1 MALTVLALGLSS
13 CTEECD
19 YTPAQPS
26 AVETNDYYFDAAQP
40 ASEVLGVSDT
50 EYTVTVERVN
60 AADEQ
65 TIAIY
70 AVADEEIF
78 TIPSTITFAAG
89 ETTADIVIGLNEN
102 MEPFKNYKFEICLPE
117 ELVNPYK
124 EDNNSVCIVSLMKE
138 DYVPYAMA
146 NYVWGF
152 IGGLEHKQ
160 VIEYSAILDA
170 YRMKAPWADPV
181 AADLYVNYVGY
192 GAEDGEDVCFS
203 INEETGEITV
213 DPAAI
218 KTGVYH
224 PSYGS
229 VTANFEKG
237 LVQEGVL
244 LFQYKWTVSA
254 GSFGSM
260 VDQVVIEEI
269 YE

>member
-40 ASEVLGVSDT
+40 ASEVIGLSDT

-102 MEPFKNYKFEICLPE
+102 MEPCVAGDKDIFCL
-117 ELVNPYK
+117 
-124 EDNNSVCIVSLMKE
+124 IF
-138 DYVPYAMA
+138 VP
-146 NYVWGF
+146 
-152 IGGLEHKQ
+152 L
-160 VIEYSAILDA
+160 SLDA
-170 YRMKAPWADPV
+170 LKLAVLLDV
-181 AADLYVNYVGY
+181 ALGY
-192 GAEDGEDVCFS
+192 GEVH
-203 INEETGEITV
+203 
-213 DPAAI
+213 
-218 KTGVYH
+218 GVELILM
-224 PSYGS
+224 SR
-229 VTANFEKG
+229 A
-237 LVQEGVL
+237 
-244 LFQYKWTVSA
+244 
-254 GSFGSM
+254 
-260 VDQVVIEEI
+260 
-269 YE
+269 

>member
-40 ASEVLGVSDT
+40 ASEVIGLSDT

-102 MEPFKNYKFEICLPE
+102 MEPFKNYKFEISLPE
-117 ELVNPYK
+117 DSSKEESILEDSSEADSSAQTPALTEEEGMSFPRKVVLLV
-124 EDNNSVCIVSLMKE
+124 
-138 DYVPYAMA
+138 
-146 NYVWGF
+146 
-152 IGGLEHKQ
+152 
-160 VIEYSAILDA
+160 AILS
-170 YRMKAPWADPV
+170 
-181 AADLYVNYVGY
+181 AAASL
-192 GAEDGEDVCFS
+192 
-203 INEETGEITV
+203 
-213 DPAAI
+213 
-218 KTGVYH
+218 VY
-224 PSYGS
+224 
-229 VTANFEKG
+229 
-237 LVQEGVL
+237 L
-244 LFQYKWTVSA
+244 LIPKKK
-254 GSFGSM
+254 
-260 VDQVVIEEI
+260 
-269 YE
+269 